1 MSVTTSNPG
10 QGLTDPPSYQS
21 QILKALWNALNQ
33 TSNKAKKIYITIP
46 EGRKLD
52 LTDGLRVGFPGYS
65 YLWLQMCKHVA
76 TRYVYRKVK
85 IDILY
90 AGGHDDTTYAM
101 RSFIGL
107 CQSFG
112 REVCHGA
119 SVQCILLNPSNPG
132 EYKAPLPCFNLADMM
147 PKEFKTADE
156 HLRTEN
162 TAVMVSLVITGDDLA
177 MAEPHANRRAH
188 VEKRALD
195 MLSDYHD
202 YVDRY
207 FDDLGVDA
215 KIQHR
220 RLEKKR
226 PRVDVNVEQ
235 DR

>member
-1 MSVTTSNPG
+1 M
-10 QGLTDPPSYQS
+10 
-21 QILKALWNALNQ
+21 LKALWNALNQ
-33 TSNKAKKIYITIP
+33 TSNKAKKIYITTH

-52 LTDGLRVGFPGYS
+52 LTDGLRVGWPGYS
-65 YLWLQMCKHVA
+65 YLWLQMWKYSYDPHH
-76 TRYVYRKVK
+76 YRKVVK

-90 AGGHDDTTYAM
+90 AGGHDDTECTTYAM

-112 REVCHGA
+112 QVVCLGA

-147 PKEFKTADE
+147 PKDFKTADE

-177 MAEPHANRRAH
+177 MAGPHADRRAH
-188 VEKRALD
+188 VEKRAED
-195 MLSDYHD
+195 MLRDYHD

-215 KIQHR
+215 KIRHR